1 MPPHVRSWRKW
12 TLHRH
17 RNMCGK
23 CQRIAEL
30 EAEIEELQRQALVLG
45 AEPSADFAPWV
56 LLGVKIAARGERAL
70 RKACLWG
77 GACPRC
83 ILGSHVR
90 TG

>member
-1 MPPHVRSWRKW
+1 
-12 TLHRH
+12 
-17 RNMCGK
+17 MCGK